1 VAVVVGLLVAMA
13 FGSGDFLGARASQQA
28 STIAVLFVAQLAAL
42 AGAVVVA
49 FAVSSPVTEHD
60 LVYGAIAGS
69 ANVVGLGLLYHA
81 LSTGRMGTVAPVT
94 AVVGASVPV
103 AWGLLTGER
112 PSGLALAGVGC
123 AVVAGALLA
132 REDTDDHG
140 PDGRSAVLVAF
151 AAGLGLG
158 TSFIFFAKTSPDSGN
173 WPVLWARLAAVVLVA
188 LAVLVLRRRGGMAFP
203 QGDARRLSLGAGGLD
218 VLATTLLLV
227 ALRRGLAVV
236 VAPVASLAPG
246 MTVVLAW
253 RVQRERIGRAQ
264 AVGLGLAGVGLVLIA
279 AG

>member
-1 VAVVVGLLVAMA
+1 
-13 FGSGDFLGARASQQA
+13 
-28 STIAVLFVAQLAAL
+28 
-42 AGAVVVA
+42 
-49 FAVSSPVTEHD
+49 
-60 LVYGAIAGS
+60 
-69 ANVVGLGLLYHA
+69 
-81 LSTGRMGTVAPVT
+81 
-94 AVVGASVPV
+94 
-103 AWGLLTGER
+103 
-112 PSGLALAGVGC
+112 
-123 AVVAGALLA
+123 
-132 REDTDDHG
+132 
-140 PDGRSAVLVAF
+140 
-151 AAGLGLG
+151 
-158 TSFIFFAKTSPDSGN
+158 
-173 WPVLWARLAAVVLVA
+173 VLWARLAAVALVA

-203 QGDARRLSLGAGGLD
+203 QGDARRLALGAGGLD

>member
-1 VAVVVGLLVAMA
+1 
-13 FGSGDFLGARASQQA
+13 
-28 STIAVLFVAQLAAL
+28 
-42 AGAVVVA
+42 
-49 FAVSSPVTEHD
+49 
-60 LVYGAIAGS
+60 
-69 ANVVGLGLLYHA
+69 
-81 LSTGRMGTVAPVT
+81 
-94 AVVGASVPV
+94 
-103 AWGLLTGER
+103 LTGER
-112 PSGLALAGVGC
+112 PSVLALVGVGC
-123 AVVAGALLA
+123 ALVAGALLA
-132 REDTDDHG
+132 REDTDDG
-140 PDGRSAVLVAF
+140 DSDERSAVLVAF

-173 WPVLWARLAAVVLVA
+173 WPVLWARAAAVALVA
-188 LAVLVLRRRGGMAFP
+188 LAVAVQRRRGSVDFP
-203 QGDARRLSLGAGGLD
+203 QGEARSLSLGAGGLD